1 MRIRIAAA
9 GLALAAVTL
18 AGTASAS
25 ADPTTPTPAP
35 SGPVTITLSPDQ
47 VGLLC
52 GRLTKADKRADKLID
67 RINGGA
73 DVKGS
78 VAWLKAKAQKE
89 RDAGHEDAAKRLDD
103 RATKRAGRVDELNKL
118 KAFTK
123 DFASKY
129 CGGGK

>member
-1 MRIRIAAA
+1 MRITRIAVT

-18 AGTASAS
+18 AGSTAAG
-25 ADPTTPTPAP
+25 ADPTPSSPP

-47 VGLLC
+47 VGMLC
-52 GRLTKADKRADKLID
+52 GRLAKVDTRADKLIN

-89 RDAGHEDAAKRLDD
+89 RDAGHADAAKRLED
-103 RATKRAGRVDELNKL
+103 RAAKRAGRIDELNKI
-118 KAFTK
+118 KSFAN
-123 DFASKY
+123 DFKSKY
-129 CGGGK
+129 CGGK